1 MENTNGF
8 PQCTGCG
15 ACVQVCPVPGAISL
29 AANREGF
36 YCPVTT
42 DVCIHCGACRKA
54 CPEQSFHSLRSGQYE
69 TFWAARHRESAVVRQ
84 SSSGGAFTALAQAV
98 LAQGGVVYGVVWQG
112 AQAIYRRAQTLAEV
126 EAMRG
131 SKYIQTAPCPLL
143 DETFVQDAAAGTPVL
158 FTGLSCKIS
167 GMRRLLA
174 QRKVSADT
182 VWFVDFVC
190 TGVISPLLWQ
200 RERERY
206 EQQYGSLVSYNFRD
220 KCTGW
225 QDYSLSVQLQMVQPD
240 IADGCSRPWGA
251 TRERRK
257 PKTFVVTDANMRT
270 CKNGRETLH
279 WPIFGISRCCRLNG
293 RTTKAFPCWRPHP
306 KAKSCFCKR
315 SNGLCAARQ
324 HRPLCK
330 TALTF
335 PVRSSEKAFG
345 MISPA
350 IRMRI
355 SANGMGSFHSGKT
368 AVGNYP
374 PAAAAHEGTRLVAQ
388 SPREQCLTLPGK

>member
-36 YCPVTT
+36 SHPVTT
-42 DVCIHCGACRKA
+42 DLCIHCGACRKA

-69 TFWAARHRESAVVRQ
+69 TFWAVRHRDSAVVRQ

-131 SKYIQTAPCPLL
+131 SKYIQAAPCPLL

-182 VWFVDFVC
+182 VWFVDLVC

-225 QDYSLSVQLQMVQPD
+225 QDYSLSVQLQNGTTRHRRWLLTPMGRYQGTPE
-240 IADGCSRPWGA
+240 AKGLCCDGCQYADVQKRQG
-251 TRERRK
+251 
-257 PKTFVVTDANMRT
+257 DI
-270 CKNGRETLH
+270 TLADF
-279 WPIFGISRCCRLNG
+279 WNKQVLPAEWQDDKGISLLAVTPKGEKLLLQAQQWLACCQ
-293 RTTKAFPCWRPHP
+293 TTQVAVQNSAHSYGTQQREVFWDDFSRNPYEDFR
-306 KAKSCFCKR
+306 KR
-315 SNGLCAARQ
+315 HGELPLRQ
-324 HRPLCK
+324 KLLLGIIRPLLLRTK
-330 TALTF
+330 VLDWL
-335 PVRSSEKAFG
+335 RS
-345 MISPA
+345 
-350 IRMRI
+350 RR
-355 SANGMGSFHSGKT
+355 
-368 AVGNYP
+368 GNN
-374 PAAAAHEGTRLVAQ
+374 A
-388 SPREQCLTLPGK
+388 